1 MSWGII
7 WIGVKC
13 MKYTKEEINEIDR
26 VAKETVQVIAEHF
39 PKDVDFE
46 INMPLETTNSE
57 NGDLI
62 LTIDSQNFIITCGED
77 TYNFMKKASLSD
89 TTSTA
94 KVQEIT
100 ALKYKFLKSVLVVGL
115 PSVNARLEKQIQT
128 RKAQHDYIMKIGISI
143 GVENMQAGS
152 KSVSPAAAV
161 SRQQVSHYISLIE
174 EQLTRLAFSSEINP
188 TTRGNI
194 VIHGES
200 SDRTIRIDET
210 VMDTMTGQQIVH
222 EIYYYLDTKETK
234 YYENGKHRN
243 ISDLFLSITASEK
256 YKKIYNEINVLLK
269 KEVVIDKDVEDF
281 VQSQKPVENEFIKPE
296 MNSFKM
302 THME

>member
-1 MSWGII
+1 
-7 WIGVKC
+7 
-13 MKYTKEEINEIDR
+13 MKYTKEEIAEIDR
-26 VAKETVQVIAEHF
+26 VAKETAQAIAEHF

-46 INMPLETTNSE
+46 VEMPLETTNSE
-57 NGDLI
+57 NGDLL
-62 LTIDSQNFIITCGED
+62 LTVDAQNFTIKCGED
-77 TYNFMKKASLSD
+77 SYNFFKKAGLSD
-89 TTSTA
+89 MPSTS

-100 ALKYKFLKSVLVVGL
+100 ALKYKFLKSVLVIGL
-115 PSVNARLEKQIQT
+115 PSVNARLEKQVQT

-143 GVENMQAGS
+143 GVANVQAGS
-152 KSVSPAAAV
+152 KAVSPAAAV
-161 SRQQVSHYISLIE
+161 SRQQVSHYLKLIE
-174 EQLTRLAFSSEINP
+174 TQLTRLAFGSEINP

-210 VMDTMTGQQIVH
+210 VRDSLTGQQTVH

-234 YYENGKHRN
+234 YYENGKNRN

-269 KEVVIDKDVEDF
+269 KEVIIDKDVEDF
-281 VQSQKPVENEFIKPE
+281 VQSQKPVDNEFIKPE

-302 THME
+302 THIE